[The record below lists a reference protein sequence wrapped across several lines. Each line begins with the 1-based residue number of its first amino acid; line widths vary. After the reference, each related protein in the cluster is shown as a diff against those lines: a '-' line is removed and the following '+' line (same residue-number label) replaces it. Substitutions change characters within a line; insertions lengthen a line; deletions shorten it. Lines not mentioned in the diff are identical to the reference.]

1 MDIIKRLYAYELY
14 AAKTFGFIPN
24 THERRL
30 AVRIQALE
38 TFLSIRSL
46 KALPA

>member
-1 MDIIKRLYAYELY
+1 MNIIKLLYAYEQY
-14 AAKTFGFIPN
+14 ATKAFVFIPN
-24 THERRL
+24 TYERRL